1 MYSAGRKRSVSIFQA
16 KDTLFY
22 NQKSFFCRLTFLIFT
37 IGKNKNEGE
46 KCMSK
51 LRRMWL
57 SVLTTLLLAI
67 LICIGYVGVTARADE
82 PEIGVREGAQS
93 YNLGYNVDNNRAF
106 RLELSNADDAKTQ
119 YGGFE
124 TLPSAVD
131 GKTNGDLI
139 SLTGK
144 DGTKKT
150 VNEWKSTTGT
160 QDGDTNQYIRRI
172 AVYGNI
178 LHFITDTKEA
188 QNYFT
193 EVKIE
198 AGVRWYVGTGGEFF
212 WGSEPTDDI
221 KNSTT
226 TKDVQTT
233 FTVYRNVAA
242 ANPLWSSDSS
252 VSLNTLSGAGSDS
265 YINDPAGKPHFNL
278 TLSGAADARS
288 AYGGFETLPSAAD
301 GKTNGDLIWLLGKD
315 GRYKTVN
322 EWKTIGDAN
331 NASAKYIRHVSVYSN
346 RLIFVVDASEANDYF
361 VGATV
366 DADVMWYVGTGGG
379 SVWNASPPADIT
391 SSLTKIRVGNTVSMY
406 RSLTGGGV
414 WNDMP
419 AYEIQDGIWKYAD
432 DAMTLETQPKTEYR
446 INETFDFSNMKL
458 SVRLQ
463 NGEKISIGITQDLI
477 DQGLASVSSEMFG
490 EGNRVFVQAADNAI
504 VSVKYLDFE
513 VQIPVSVRDEWIASV
528 TVKTNPEKTSY
539 DIGEFF
545 DATGLSLEVTTN
557 KGNTNTVE
565 YSETDPAFTLS
576 KFDNGKIGKQTIN
589 GTYQGMEFS
598 FDISV
603 ENKNPEVGFTV
614 NFDAKSYKNDYSCP
628 IITFK
633 FEGFTPEGLPNILWG
648 VDKMPGVGDKV
659 LINGMTLDE
668 LRAQEGAQTPQRLTL
683 SYSGTVAQLE
693 IALDNPAWKIDKIK
707 TIEFIA
713 GFRLITAASGHNVP
727 DPTSEEDCLEYGY
740 TYLENAVLRQNVIL
754 YNYKADDGSGRWVR
768 LLKQDSGAV
777 ATDAVELTTSKS
789 VYKIGE
795 PVDLG
800 SLSLKVRYED
810 DRENQTTIP
819 VTEDMIVNPDFSQT
833 NAETAEIK
841 VLVSGHEYSVSVTI
855 DPMVLDRIEIV
866 EKPANLVGNLGR
878 EFDFTGLKV
887 NAVWKNQA
895 TGEELA
901 PEEVNHDHLEFFGYD
916 PYILGEQT
924 VTVSYTGKTAE
935 LAIEYKDLNPELNL
949 TIRYS
954 GYANYETNRM
964 HDLIF
969 YVNLNGYTG
978 NTKALTNLERF
989 DNVADYI
996 YIDGK
1001 SVTQLMD
1008 EGLCDGVRFWT
1019 DCVIV
1024 LLNGVLQP
1032 NQEAFDA
1039 AKARSNGAITDDME
1053 PIFIKE
1059 VTIKAGFQY
1068 YTADADNWGGS
1079 NFDYQKIEGCFL
1091 REDITLENL
1100 SGLRWRR
1107 PFAEGENA
1115 LTINTMPD
1123 KVVYQKGEYFD
1134 ITGLT
1139 LKAKF
1144 KDGGEEILTVADS
1157 WVNGY
1162 DMNKVGEQTITISYN
1177 GGSVEFTV
1185 TVEEE
1190 EVPPSQSGCNGCGS
1204 SIGIGDGI
1212 VVSILLI
1219 GLTVMMW
1226 RRKRE
1231 ER

>member
-1 MYSAGRKRSVSIFQA
+1 
-16 KDTLFY
+16 
-22 NQKSFFCRLTFLIFT
+22 
-37 IGKNKNEGE
+37 
-46 KCMSK
+46 MSK

-93 YNLGYNVDNNRAF
+93 YNIGYNVDNNRAF

-198 AGVRWYVGTGGEFF
+198 AGVRWYVGTGGGFF

-576 KFDNGKIGKQTIN
+576 KFDNGKIGKQTIK
-589 GTYQGMEFS
+589 GTYQGIAFS
-598 FDISV
+598 FEITV
-603 ENKNPEVGFTV
+603 EDKNPGVGFTV
-614 NFDAKSYKNDYSCP
+614 DFDAKSYTNEYSSP

-633 FEGFTPEGLPNILWG
+633 FEGFTAKELPNILWG
-648 VDKMPGVGDKV
+648 VDKMPGVGDKI
-659 LINGMTLDE
+659 LINGMTLEE
-668 LRAQEGAQTPQRLTL
+668 LRAQMGANTPARLTI

-693 IALDNPAWKIDKIK
+693 IALDNPEWKADKIE
-707 TIEFIA
+707 TIEFKA
-713 GFRLITAASGHNVP
+713 GMRLITAADGHTIP
-727 DPTSEEDCLEYGY
+727 EPMTEEDCIGFGY
-740 TYLENAVLRQNVIL
+740 KYLENAVLRKDVIL
-754 YNYKADDGSGRWVR
+754 YNYIDEDGKGKWVR
-768 LLKQDSGAV
+768 QLKQEDGRV
-777 ATDAVELTTSKS
+777 AADAVELTTDKTE
-789 VYKIGE
+789 YNIGE
-795 PVDLG
+795 PVDLE
-800 SLSLKVRYED
+800 SLKLKVFYED
-810 DRENQTTIP
+810 DRENSVSVP
-819 VTEDMIVNPDFSQT
+819 VTSDMIVNPEFSLT
-833 NAETAEIK
+833 AGEAEII
-841 VLVSGHEYSVSVTI
+841 VLVSGHEYKVSVTVNSV
-855 DPMVLDRIEIV
+855 VLDRIEIA
-866 EKPANLVGNLGR
+866 ELPADTVGNLGR
-878 EFDFTGLKV
+878 DFDFTGLKV
-887 NAVWKNQA
+887 NAIWKNMS

-901 PEEVNHDHLEFFGYD
+901 PVEIADEYLEFSGYD
-916 PYILGEQT
+916 PYIEGKQT
-924 VTVSYTGKTAE
+924 VTVSYGEKSTE
-935 LAIEYKDLNPELNL
+935 FDIEYEDLNPELNL
-949 TIRYS
+949 TINVS
-954 GYANYETNRM
+954 GYANYETTTHHN
-964 HDLIF
+964 LIF

-989 DNVADYI
+989 DNIADYI

-1001 SVTQLMD
+1001 SVTQLID
-1008 EGLCDGVRFWT
+1008 EGLCSGVRFWSN
-1019 DCVIV
+1019 CVII
-1024 LLNGVLQP
+1024 LLDSVLQP

-1039 AKARSNGAITDDME
+1039 AKERSGGAITDDME
-1053 PIFIKE
+1053 PVFIKE

-1079 NFDYQKIEGCFL
+1079 NFDYKKIEGCFL
-1091 REDITLENL
+1091 REDVTLENM

-1107 PFAEGENA
+1107 PFAEGDEA
-1115 LTINTMPD
+1115 LTINTIPD
-1123 KVVYQKGEYFD
+1123 KVIYKTGEYFD

-1139 LKAKF
+1139 LKAKY

-1157 WVNGY
+1157 WVEGY
-1162 DMNKVGEQTITISYN
+1162 DMNKVGEQTITVSYN
-1177 GGSVEFTV
+1177 GRSVTFTV
-1185 TVEEE
+1185 TVEEAE
-1190 EVPPSQSGCNGCGS
+1190 AQPSDKGCGS
-1204 SIGIGDGI
+1204 SIGTGAGI
-1212 VVSILLI
+1212 TAGTILLI
-1219 GLTVMMW
+1219 CMAVKVF
-1226 RRKRE
+1226 RRK